1 MHTNTYLGQRLYLYI
16 GIRPQGGFLLF
27 HYISLHFL
35 GQGRLSKI
43 ITIISRVL
51 EFTI

>member
-35 GQGRLSKI
+35 GQGRLAKI
-43 ITIISRVL
+43 STLISRVL